1 MHRCSFIA
9 LFCKCY
15 TNVINGF
22 FTFWG
27 IYLIIADYR
36 WETILKGLILIF
48 IISLLPSLWEISQYL
63 DSALWQALYPNVE
76 SLAALSKVS
85 NASYVER
92 ILLDAASMAFNV
104 IFPLILMYLVN
115 EAGGGRPGGA
125 FNATDSQSKNIG
137 GTSGQMASG
146 GATGSINSAGRGI
159 GKGIEGWRKWRADRK
174 EQAGLPPG
182 GSRY

>member
-1 MHRCSFIA
+1 
-9 LFCKCY
+9 
-15 TNVINGF
+15 
-22 FTFWG
+22 
-27 IYLIIADYR
+27 
-36 WETILKGLILIF
+36 
-48 IISLLPSLWEISQYL
+48 
-63 DSALWQALYPNVE
+63 
-76 SLAALSKVS
+76 
-85 NASYVER
+85 
-92 ILLDAASMAFNV
+92 
-104 IFPLILMYLVN
+104 MYLVN

-125 FNATDSQSKNIG
+125 FNATDSTIRKIIG